1 MGKKLYFLLLLLFLF
16 GCVPVGRDF
25 PTVPIKDIQANV
37 TTKNQIFAA
46 FGEPVERGLD
56 TGDETWTYYHYVY
69 TPGGV
74 QTQKRLHVVFNK
86 DGTVRS
92 YSFSSK

>member
-1 MGKKLYFLLLLLFLF
+1 MGKRLLFLFVAFFLF
-16 GCVPVGRDF
+16 GCVPMGRDF

-37 TTKNQIFAA
+37 TTQSQIFAA
-46 FGEPVERGLD
+46 FGEPVERGYD

-69 TPGGV
+69 TVGGV

-86 DGTVRS
+86 DGTVRNYS
-92 YSFSSK
+92 YSTR

>member
-1 MGKKLYFLLLLLFLF
+1 MGKPLSLVFALFFLF
-16 GCVPVGRDF
+16 GCVPLGREF

-46 FGEPVERGLD
+46 FGEPIERGYD

-69 TPGGV
+69 SVGGI
-74 QTQKRLHVVFNK
+74 QTQKRLHVVFNR
-86 DGTVRS
+86 DGTVRNYS
-92 YSFSSK
+92 YSTR

>member
-1 MGKKLYFLLLLLFLF
+1 MGKRLSSLFVVFFLI
-16 GCVPVGRDF
+16 GCVPIGRDF

-46 FGEPVERGLD
+46 FGEPVERGYD

-69 TPGGV
+69 TVGGV

-86 DGTVRS
+86 DGTVRNYS
-92 YSFSSK
+92 YSSK

>member
-1 MGKKLYFLLLLLFLF
+1 MAKALSFLFMILFLF
-16 GCVPVGRDF
+16 GCVPMGRDF

-46 FGEPVERGLD
+46 FGEPLESGYD
-56 TGDETWTYYHYVY
+56 TGDETWTYYHYVL
-69 TPGGV
+69 TVGGV

-92 YSFSSK
+92 YSYSTR

>member
-1 MGKKLYFLLLLLFLF
+1 MGKKLYFLFLLVFLF

-25 PTVPIKDIQANV
+25 PTVPIKEIQANV
-37 TTKNQIFAA
+37 TTKNQIFAS
-46 FGEPVERGLD
+46 FGEPVERGFD
-56 TGDETWTYYHYVY
+56 TGNETWTYYHYVY
-69 TPGGV
+69 TVGGI
-74 QTQKRLHVVFNK
+74 QTQKRLHIVFNQ

>member
-1 MGKKLYFLLLLLFLF
+1 MGKKLFFLLLLLFLF

-25 PTVPIKDIQANV
+25 PTVPIQDIQPNV
-37 TTKNQIFAA
+37 TTKNRIFAV
-46 FGEPVERGLD
+46 FGEPVERGFD

-69 TPGGV
+69 TPGGI
-74 QTQKRLHVVFNK
+74 QTQKRLHVVFNQ

>member
-1 MGKKLYFLLLLLFLF
+1 MRSKFSYVFLSLLLW
-16 GCVPVGRDF
+16 GCAVLGRDF
-25 PTVPIKDIQANV
+25 PTAPVREIQPNV
-37 TTKNQIFAA
+37 TTKTDIFKF

-56 TGDETWTYYHYVY
+56 TGDETWTYYQY
-69 TPGGV
+69 TVGSGAG
-74 QTQKRLHVVFNK
+74 QKRLHIVFNK

>member
-1 MGKKLYFLLLLLFLF
+1 MGKKLCFLFLLCFLF
-16 GCVPVGRDF
+16 ACVPVGRDF
-25 PTVPIKDIQANV
+25 PTVPIRDIQSNV

-46 FGEPVERGLD
+46 FGEPVERGFD

-69 TPGGV
+69 TPGGM
-74 QTQKRLHVVFNK
+74 QTQKRLHVVFNQ

>member
-1 MGKKLYFLLLLLFLF
+1 MGKQLYFLFLFFFLF

-25 PTVPIKDIQANV
+25 PTVPIQNIQSNV

-46 FGEPVERGLD
+46 FGEPVERGFD

-69 TPGGV
+69 TPGGI
-74 QTQKRLHVVFNK
+74 QTQKRLHVLFNK